1 MKVALIYPQFY
12 PEEHWSTIEAQE
24 RNLGL
29 FPPLSLAYVA
39 SILEK
44 YGHEVI
50 IVDVFALNF
59 SFSEVIEKIKKFD
72 PDILGFT
79 ITTYLFHQTLSW
91 IKRIKENINLPVMV
105 GGMHVGL
112 YPKETMSHRE
122 IDFAI
127 IGDAELNLP
136 QFMEALKAHNGFE
149 TIDGL
154 CFRTNSDVVV
164 NNDNNLSLLDLQ
176 NIPFPAR
183 HLLPNDRY
191 YSIVS
196 QRRNFTAM
204 ITSRG
209 CAFQCIFCDQA
220 RKKPLFRSAN
230 NVVEEMAECL
240 YKFNIREIDFF
251 DPAFTFDRQR
261 VIEICKQIRSRNL
274 DIIWSLRTRI
284 DTVDEELLEEMAK
297 AGCIRI
303 MYGIESAVPSILK
316 TLNKQ
321 VNIARIKEI
330 IHLTHKKGI
339 EAFGFF
345 IIGSPGETRQ
355 SIKETIRFAR
365 ESDLSH
371 VQFTRLTAFP
381 GAELYNRYLDKHK
394 VDYWRQY
401 VLDPSTKT
409 TSPLVDTE
417 ISIQEA
423 NQFVRIAY
431 LSFYLRPIRII
442 RIILKI
448 RSFRQF
454 RRSMIALFD
463 MLLNKPKELY

>member
-44 YGHEVI
+44 YGHQVI
-50 IVDVFALNF
+50 IIDAVALKL
-59 SFSEVIEKIKKFD
+59 SLPQVIEEIKQFN

-91 IKRIKENINLPVMV
+91 VRRIKEEIDLPVIV
-105 GGMHVGL
+105 GGVHVGI
-112 YPKETMSHRE
+112 YPRETMFHRE
-122 IDFAI
+122 IDFAV
-127 IGDAELNLP
+127 IGDAELSLP
-136 QFMEALKAHNGFE
+136 QFMEALKKQNGFE
-149 TIDGL
+149 KINGL
-154 CFRTNSDVVV
+154 CFRRNSDIVINDKTSKV
-164 NNDNNLSLLDLQ
+164 NNLND
-176 NIPFPAR
+176 IPFPAR
-183 HLLPNDRY
+183 HLLKNDEY

-196 QRRNFTAM
+196 RNKNFTVM

-209 CAFQCIFCDQA
+209 CPFKCIFCDQGQ
-220 RKKPLFRSAN
+220 RKPLLRSAS
-230 NVVEEMAECL
+230 NVINEIEEC
-240 YKFNIREIDFF
+240 YHKFNIREIDFF
-251 DPAFTFDRQR
+251 DPSFTIDKQR
-261 VIEICKQIRSRNL
+261 VIEICKQIRNRNL
-274 DIIWSLRTRI
+274 DVIWSLRTRI
-284 DTVDEELLEEMAK
+284 DTVDEELLEEMSES
-297 AGCIRI
+297 GCIRI

-321 VNIARIKEI
+321 VNIPRIKEI
-330 IHLTHKKGI
+330 IRLTHKKGI

-345 IIGSPGETRQ
+345 IIGSPGETPQ
-355 SIKETIRFAR
+355 TIKETIRFAK
-365 ESDLSH
+365 ESDLNH

-381 GAELYNRYLDKHK
+381 GTELYNRYLDKYK
-394 VDYWRQY
+394 FDYWRQY
-401 VLDPSTKT
+401 VLDPSIKKT
-409 TSPLVDTE
+409 LPLVDTE